1 MATVSPVLKRTT
13 DGIPYIVWE
22 GIVTGDT
29 LVGYPLTE
37 AWGLASSVQIS
48 GTFGGATVKLQQSND
63 NSTYLDIKDVHG
75 TTVSATA
82 AAIFELSLSAAYL
95 RPSIASGS
103 ANDIDVIMVL
113 RGYDGS

>member
-1 MATVSPVLKRTT
+1 MATVDPVLKRTAE
-13 DGIPYIVWE
+13 GIPYIIWE

-29 LVGYPLTE
+29 ITAYALPE
-37 AWGLASSVQIS
+37 PWGLAASLQIS

-75 TTVSATA
+75 TVVSATA
-82 AAIFELSLSAAYL
+82 NAIFEMSLSAAYM

-103 ANDIDVIMVL
+103 ANDIDVILVL
-113 RGYDGS
+113 RGKR